1 MNLIG
6 IALGGAFG
14 ALSRYFLDRGI
25 VNWTGEPIIG
35 TFAVNMIGSFLLGFL
50 IVMIG
55 NRTEWSSLIKDTL
68 TIGVLASFT
77 TFSTFTVASIH
88 LWQSGDYSKA
98 LYNLGGSIIIGLFA
112 AWLGLMGIYCQERL
126 LRQKHIL
133 EEKIQPLVHIKDI
146 TILLN

>member
-25 VNWTGEPIIG
+25 VNWTGDPIIG

-112 AWLGLMGIYCQERL
+112 AWLGLTVGNQ
-126 LRQKHIL
+126 
-133 EEKIQPLVHIKDI
+133 VS
-146 TILLN
+146 

>member
-98 LYNLGGSIIIGLFA
+98 LYNLVGSIIIGLFA
-112 AWLGLMGIYCQERL
+112 LIFIYTVGIRSIRNGFPSRRHYSL
-126 LRQKHIL
+126 H
-133 EEKIQPLVHIKDI
+133 
-146 TILLN
+146 

>member
-1 MNLIG
+1 MITNNPFSTLSETVPS
-6 IALGGAFG
+6 IA
-14 ALSRYFLDRGI
+14 
-25 VNWTGEPIIG
+25 
-35 TFAVNMIGSFLLGFL
+35 MQGFL

-112 AWLGLMGIYCQERL
+112 AWLGLTVGNQ
-126 LRQKHIL
+126 
-133 EEKIQPLVHIKDI
+133 VS
-146 TILLN
+146 